1 MINDLLRL
9 HLIIMQLVKPKNV
22 KMTMQ
27 QKSRSNTIKMCNIS
41 DIPGSPPK
49 LLQFGLK
56 KFSAYIEAT

>member
-1 MINDLLRL
+1 MDSMINDLLRL

-41 DIPGSPPK
+41 DI
-49 LLQFGLK
+49 QFYGMKVFNDPL
-56 KFSAYIEAT
+56 